1 MSVLEDK
8 EGVRSNLGC
17 WNEDLRGGGLMR
29 SGACVLS
36 LAVLENV
43 LFANAWLSVCGTPSE
58 REKGTRRTV
67 PIPNSVL
74 LDVSD
79 PLALPRLAVTGG
91 FKSIIRTTSPS
102 SSLVPPFDLFFFFAL
117 VDLGSKCPFI
127 SRTSSSTAVGNGDRE
142 LSWLCRGV
150 SGPNSN
156 SSWISEV
163 GSGGGGVFEEEPK
176 WNHDLLL
183 GLGVT
188 GA

>member
-1 MSVLEDK
+1 MT
-8 EGVRSNLGC
+8 
-17 WNEDLRGGGLMR
+17 R

-43 LFANAWLSVCGTPSE
+43 LFEHAWLSVCGTPSE

-91 FKSIIRTTSPS
+91 FKFIIRTTSPS

-117 VDLGSKCPFI
+117 VDFDSKCPFI
-127 SRTSSSTAVGNGDRE
+127 SRTSSSVGIGIRV
-142 LSWLCRGV
+142 LSLLCRGV
-150 SGPNSN
+150 NGLNSN

-163 GSGGGGVFEEEPK
+163 GSGGGGVLEEEPK
-176 WNHDLLL
+176 
-183 GLGVT
+183 
-188 GA
+188 